1 MTISIKLPPEA
12 AAKLAKA
19 WRAAAET
26 SKQQFPDD
34 EKRYRYY
41 IKQAEHY
48 ERMRDSYRA
57 SK

>member
-1 MTISIKLPPEA
+1 MIAIKLPPEA